1 MKNVTGKIYLV
12 IIQLVIIL
20 NEMFKTIGSLKV
32 VNYVDGDKNTTPMR
46 ALKDELLK
54 CKVFNGIKIVRL
66 ANDRSGKKNF
76 GWISFWSSAVIHE
89 NQDGNVEYV
98 ILMSASNPNPV
109 ITATISAPDAVEG
122 KAKLAESIRDKG
134 ASTEYVTIPPLQLS
148 ALTPLIANLR
158 AAVGEAQ
165 VDYAWDQLNTPL
177 KLLMRIIQDAMD
189 ANKPQ
194 SLIIC
199 VHYGYHAKG
208 RGGKS
213 AQVFGGESGAIVGS
227 IDLTFPV
234 GPPGCCYGVKF
245 WSADRTTF
253 SWSQPTDIGHG
264 HFDGLVSGAMQN
276 VSVVEVAHGVFIR
289 ESQIIQVRA
298 K

>member
-1 MKNVTGKIYLV
+1 MKKAIV
-12 IIQLVIIL
+12 ILLAIQLVISL
-20 NEMFKTIGSLKV
+20 LKMFRTVRGPKAI
-32 VNYVDGDKNTTPMR
+32 NFVDGDKNTISFKEKKAKKKKSITFFFGKMK
-46 ALKDELLK
+46 L
-54 CKVFNGIKIVRL
+54 VRV
-66 ANDRSGKKNF
+66 ANDR
-76 GWISFWSSAVIHE
+76 A
-89 NQDGNVEYV
+89 GNKMFA
-98 ILMSASNPNPV
+98 LMAASNPNPV

-158 AAVGEAQ
+158 AAVGVAQ
-165 VDYAWDQLNTPL
+165 VDYAWDQLNAPL

-213 AQVFGGESGAIVGS
+213 AQIFGGESGAIVGS

-234 GPPGCCYGVKF
+234 GPQGCCYGVKF

-253 SWSQPTDIGHG
+253 SWTQPTDIGHG
-264 HFDGLVSGAMQN
+264 HYDGLVSGAMQN
-276 VSVVEVAHGVFIR
+276 VSVVEVYHGVFVR